1 MAKKKK
7 PALNIELGT
16 IIVRHQLY
24 GEYSEECG
32 LMIDVLLDAGG
43 WDAVATALGA
53 DVIYSPIIMSGEQI
67 GLIYAER
74 TEIRKKLGWKKIS
87 KKREGE
93 VKYMFDHDLQR
104 LPMPRAG

>member
-32 LMIDVLLDAGG
+32 LMIEVLLAAGG
-43 WDAVATALGA
+43 WDAVATALG
-53 DVIYSPIIMSGEQI
+53 G
-67 GLIYAER
+67 
-74 TEIRKKLGWKKIS
+74 
-87 KKREGE
+87 
-93 VKYMFDHDLQR
+93 
-104 LPMPRAG
+104 